1 MNGVGRRSV
10 IRGSLGLAAAGALA
24 RPYIANAAAK
34 TATVWWA
41 QGFVPEE
48 DASFKQ
54 MVADYEK
61 ASGNKIDYSILPF
74 VALGQKM
81 VSALQTGDTPDVI
94 SYDGIQTTLVLN
106 AWNGKL
112 VDVSDVVATQ
122 EAHFTSTALLS
133 TKLYNK
139 TENRRA
145 FYAVPYKC
153 ASEPFHVWSDL
164 VEKAGYKMSD
174 IPNTWDKRWDF
185 FKPMQAKLRAQ
196 GMRSV
201 YAFGLQM
208 TTNGPSDGNNVFH
221 GFLIANGGK
230 GLVTPDGKIH
240 LDDPQVKEAVIK
252 TISYITSAY
261 KQNYTPPGA
270 ISWNDADDNNGFHSK
285 LFVMDFDG
293 TLSTELAMIHRPKD
307 YNACVTLGLPLGN
320 DGKPIAGH
328 GRRDRRLDPQGREE
342 HRGRQGLHAIV
353 IRPEVNNEYLKAG
366 LGRWVP
372 VFPELTQTDPFWLHH
387 KDPHRAPYIE
397 ETLTRSVDT
406 PTTSPITPA
415 YAEVEAQQVWGQSY
429 ADGVQGRHDAGQPRR
444 TMRSSKSRQFSPNTR
459 SPRRGERHGWQQR
472 PNSSGS
478 AADRWTARVPVCLAG
493 RPARAGADLGTRLP
507 GTVFRDLPALSSS
520 IRLPTGCGW
529 AATQPSTPSCSRI
542 RSTRTTVVN
551 TLIYVMV
558 GVNLRMV
565 MALGLS
571 GFFMR
576 RELVG
581 QGAADGLHPALG
593 GAGAAHLPV
602 DPLDAER
609 RLGAAQQPDLGRVPL

>member
-106 AWNGKL
+106 AWNDKL

-122 EAHFTSTALLS
+122 QAHFTSTALLS

-139 TENRRA
+139 TENKRA

-196 GMRSV
+196 GMRNV

-221 GFLIANGGK
+221 GFLIANGGQ

-240 LDDPQVKEAVIK
+240 LADPQVKEAVIK
-252 TISYITSAY
+252 TITYITTAY
-261 KQNYTPPGA
+261 KQHYTPPGA

-293 TLSTELAMIHRPKD
+293 TISTELAMIHRPKD
-307 YNACVTLGLPLGN
+307 YNACVTMGLPLGN
-320 DGKPIAGH
+320 DGKPIPAMVGVI
-328 GRRDRRLDPQGREE
+328 GGFIPKVAKNIVVAKDFMKF
-342 HRGRQGLHAIV
+342 V
-353 IRPEVNNEYLKAG
+353 IRPEVNNKYLKAG

-372 VFPELTQTDPFWLHH
+372 VFPELTQTDPFWLHS

-397 ETLTRSVDT
+397 ETLTGPSIPDYLAY
-406 PTTSPITPA
+406 TPA
-415 YAEVEAQQVWGQSY
+415 YAEVEAQQIWGQSY
-429 ADGVQGRHDAGQPRR
+429 ADVYKNGMTP
-444 TMRSSKSRQFSPNTR
+444 T
-459 SPRRGERHGWQQR
+459 
-472 PNSSGS
+472 
-478 AADRWTARVPVCLAG
+478 AA
-493 RPARAGADLGTRLP
+493 
-507 GTVFRDLPALSSS
+507 
-520 IRLPTGCGW
+520 
-529 AATQPSTPSCSRI
+529 
-542 RSTRTTVVN
+542 
-551 TLIYVMV
+551 
-558 GVNLRMV
+558 
-565 MALGLS
+565 
-571 GFFMR
+571 
-576 RELVG
+576 
-581 QGAADGLHPALG
+581 
-593 GAGAAHLPV
+593 
-602 DPLDAER
+602 AEN
-609 RLGAAQQPDLGRVPL
+609 AFKQIEAIFAKYPIA